1 MTKEQFLTQLQDQL
15 SVLPPEE
22 SSELMEDYAA
32 HFAFGLQNGKTEQ
45 EISRELGN
53 PLELAQEAIRERNA
67 ASEHVYWSNPAVA
80 HPGFADNQASQPFT
94 STSHPQTKRRGGV
107 ATVFIISGLVLLNLI
122 VVPLLLS
129 LWLTVIGFALS
140 AFGFVLSPVLVLL
153 DYAFGHGFY
162 PAKAFA
168 SVSLIGVGILLGLG
182 TKYLFK
188 GMLSL
193 SLSYGKW
200 NKRVIGG
207 GRTYE

>member
-45 EISRELGN
+45 EIARELGN

-80 HPGFADNQASQPFT
+80 RPGFADNQASQPFT
-94 STSHPQTKRRGGV
+94 SPSRPQPKRRGGA
-107 ATVFIISGLVLLNLI
+107 ATIFIASGLFMLNLI
-122 VVPLLLS
+122 VVPLLIA
-129 LWLTVIGFALS
+129 LWAVVIGFVLS
-140 AFGFVLSPVLVLL
+140 TVGFILSPVLVVL
-153 DYAFGHGFY
+153 DFAFGHGFY

-188 GMLSL
+188 GMLSM
-193 SLSYGKW
+193 SQTYGKW

-207 GRTYE
+207 GRSYE